1 MNKSLRTTVAA
12 ILSFTMFELT
22 TLPMAQGGM
31 ISTQVVVADLNRAHN
46 QKTID
51 QFLEREEVKSQ
62 LAKAG
67 VSHQEASMRLAALSD
82 FEVKNL
88 ASQIEAGQSG
98 GDVIVISLTTVLLV
112 IIILL
117 LLKRI

>member
-1 MNKSLRTTVAA
+1 MIATQTVV
-12 ILSFTMFELT
+12 TE
-22 TLPMAQGGM
+22 
-31 ISTQVVVADLNRAHN
+31 LNRVDN
-46 QKTID
+46 QQTINR
-51 QFLEREEVKSQ
+51 FLERDEVKSQ

-67 VSHQEASMRLAALSD
+67 VSTEEASMRLAALSD

-88 ASQIEAGQSG
+88 ASQIEANHVG
-98 GDVIVISLTTVLLV
+98 GDVLVISLGTVLLV